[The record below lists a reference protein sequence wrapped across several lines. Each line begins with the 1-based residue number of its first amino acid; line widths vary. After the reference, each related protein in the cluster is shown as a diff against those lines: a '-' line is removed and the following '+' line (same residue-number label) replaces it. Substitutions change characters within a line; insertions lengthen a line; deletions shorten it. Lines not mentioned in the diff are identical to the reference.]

1 MADLKNGKSIR
12 FVNFVIV
19 NSGDNSDQKYHHL
32 IAVVAVAIG
41 VIDAIVAFC
50 GIIDTGVIVTICVLS
65 PLASLVAL
73 STLSPLTSLA

>member
-1 MADLKNGKSIR
+1 MVKVLG

-50 GIIDTGVIVTICVLS
+50 VIVNTGVIVNIGAIV
-65 PLASLVAL
+65 AMAL